1 MLVYNSF
8 GSSTEERLMF
18 LPCMTRME
26 DIDIGRELCVDFSI
40 DQTIWGCLILMLEL
54 EGSYSPS
61 FVDSTGAPWID

>member
-1 MLVYNSF
+1 
-8 GSSTEERLMF
+8 MF